1 MDINEKTKL
10 KIADSMKD
18 LMQHASL
25 SKISVK
31 DIVENCSLTRQT
43 FYRYFKDKYDC
54 VNWYF
59 ERVAQMSF
67 KQLGNGVK
75 LEEGLIK
82 KFKLL
87 RKDQRFFY
95 EAFMADDQ
103 NSLFQYDYDCIYE
116 FYSNILIKKIGFLS
130 SEMDFLLKMYC
141 KGSIDMTFDWVKNDM
156 KLSEEE
162 FAHLLIEAMPQQL
175 QKYLLTFG

>member
-10 KIADSMKD
+10 KIAYSMKE
-18 LMQHASL
+18 LMEHSSL

-31 DIVENCSLTRQT
+31 DIVENAHLTRQT

-67 KQLGNGVK
+67 KQLGNGVD

-82 KFKLL
+82 KFELL
-87 RKDQRFFY
+87 KKDQRFLY

-116 FYSNILIKKIGFLS
+116 FYSHILLDKLGELNGEI
-130 SEMDFLLKMYC
+130 DFLLKMYC
-141 KGSIDMTFDWVKNDM
+141 KGSIDMTFEWVKNGM
-156 KLSEEE
+156 KLSEKE
-162 FAHLLIEAMPQQL
+162 FAHLLIEAMPMKL
-175 QKYLLTFG
+175 QIYLLNK